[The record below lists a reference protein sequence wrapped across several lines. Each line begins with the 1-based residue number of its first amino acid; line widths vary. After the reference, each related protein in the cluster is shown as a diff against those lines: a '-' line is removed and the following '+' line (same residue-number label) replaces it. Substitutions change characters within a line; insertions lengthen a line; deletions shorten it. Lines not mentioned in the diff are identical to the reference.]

1 MFYITYCNLDLLGW
15 SGVKKKVISQTSVF
29 KKSFRKAYYTC
40 YAGHMAYLFD
50 GEHVVEKEVAV
61 TRREYNQV
69 LCGWLE
75 KYNIMRTYIRYP
87 LADKWFLHLLEF
99 QKQKDIKFVLE
110 IPSYPY
116 DKEWELNYSRQA
128 IEDAYF
134 REFLKEYTDLVAT
147 YAYHD
152 KLWGIRCITLYN
164 GVDIG
169 ANKLSKKEKKEKE
182 LVLIAIS
189 SMAFW
194 NGYER
199 LITGMKDYYLSK
211 NLVEVKLKLVGSGP
225 EEGFYRRLT
234 VTYGLQK
241 YIEFCGN
248 LVGKELD
255 DVYDQSDVAVSSL
268 GAYKKN
274 IYDSCPMKGAE
285 YCARGLP
292 MICGYN
298 DMRFPDKIP
307 FVLKVSND
315 EKPINIYNIIHFYEK
330 ISAFENYRELIR
342 KYAKEHL
349 TWEGIMQPVIEY
361 LL

>member
-169 ANKLSKKEKKEKE
+169 ANKLSKKEKKEK
-182 LVLIAIS
+182 
-189 SMAFW
+189 
-194 NGYER
+194 
-199 LITGMKDYYLSK
+199 
-211 NLVEVKLKLVGSGP
+211 
-225 EEGFYRRLT
+225 
-234 VTYGLQK
+234 
-241 YIEFCGN
+241 
-248 LVGKELD
+248 
-255 DVYDQSDVAVSSL
+255 
-268 GAYKKN
+268 
-274 IYDSCPMKGAE
+274 
-285 YCARGLP
+285 
-292 MICGYN
+292 
-298 DMRFPDKIP
+298 
-307 FVLKVSND
+307 
-315 EKPINIYNIIHFYEK
+315 
-330 ISAFENYRELIR
+330 
-342 KYAKEHL
+342 AKEKKRKKGERTCIDCNKL
-349 TWEGIMQPVIEY
+349 NGILEWV
-361 LL
+361 